1 MTVGCH
7 CPPCLSCLTVCVAVR
22 IRFQHVI
29 YGSCQPSAPQSH
41 YAFNLSPNFRLTMDA
56 AQAIQITAGVPDLQN
71 DTARDKDRVT
81 CRLYLLFRPFVRFFT
96 YSSSRRTV
104 RCRRQ
109 FAKYTCPTCNIPYCS
124 LTCFR
129 SQVGGL
135 AVR

>member
-1 MTVGCH
+1 MPFLCRASVMPDVKPDPR
-7 CPPCLSCLTVCVAVR
+7 PPLTDLGPLDHA
-22 IRFQHVI
+22 
-29 YGSCQPSAPQSH
+29 SAPQSH
-41 YAFNLSPNFRLTMDA
+41 YAFNLSLNFRLTMDA
-56 AQAIQITAGVPDLQN
+56 AQAIQITAGDPDLQN